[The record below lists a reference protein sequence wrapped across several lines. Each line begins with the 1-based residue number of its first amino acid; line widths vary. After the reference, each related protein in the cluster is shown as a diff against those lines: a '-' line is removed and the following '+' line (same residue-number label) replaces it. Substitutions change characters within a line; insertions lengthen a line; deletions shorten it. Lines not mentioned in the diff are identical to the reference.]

1 MAKYISLLNWTDQG
15 IRNAK
20 ETVNRANAARKAFES
35 AGGKIIDIYWTL
47 GQYDIVIISEIPD
60 DESAYRLMLTLAMQG
75 NVRTTTLQAVGEQ
88 EMTRIL
94 DGIS

>member
-1 MAKYISLLNWTDQG
+1 MAKYISLLSWTDQG

-20 ETVNRANAARKAFES
+20 ETVSRSNAARKAFES

-47 GQYDIVIISEIPD
+47 GQYDIVVISEIPD
-60 DESAYRLMLTLAMQG
+60 DESAYRLLLTLGMQG
-75 NVRTTTLQAVGEQ
+75 NVRTTTLQAVGEE

-94 DGIS
+94 GGIS

>member
-20 ETVNRANAARKAFES
+20 ETVNRSNAARKAFEA
-35 AGGKIIDIYWTL
+35 AGAKIIDIYWTL
-47 GQYDIVIISEIPD
+47 GQYDVVVISEIPD
-60 DESAYRLMLTLAMQG
+60 YESAYRLMLTLGMQG
-75 NVRTTTLQAVGEQ
+75 NVRTTTLQAIGDQ

-94 DGIS
+94 AGIS

>member
-1 MAKYISLLNWTDQG
+1 MAKYISLVNWTDQG
-15 IRNAK
+15 IRNVK
-20 ETVNRANAARKAFES
+20 ETVNRADAARKAFES

-60 DESAYRLMLTLAMQG
+60 DESAYRLVLTLGMQG
-75 NVRTTTLQAVGEQ
+75 NVRTTTLQAIGQQ

-94 DGIS
+94 GGIS

>member
-1 MAKYISLLNWTDQG
+1 MAKYISLLNWTNEG
-15 IRNAK
+15 IHNAK

-47 GQYDIVIISEIPD
+47 GQYDIIVISEIPD
-60 DESAYRLMLTLAMQG
+60 DETAYKLVLALGMQG

-88 EMTRIL
+88 EMTRIIS
-94 DGIS
+94 GIS